1 MMSPPFVHLHVHSDH
16 SPMRGVSSLEELCL
30 SARRQESRALA
41 LTDTNGL
48 YGAIRFVEQATQ
60 QGLRPI
66 LGAELTTDGHRAVLL
81 AKTPDGYA
89 NLCRLLSA
97 RHGDPSFDFIA
108 AVSRYRDGLVL
119 FTDDTAALTAWADE
133 SRQDLYVELT
143 PGPAMPAT
151 LAFSRRS
158 SLPPVATNRVYFSR
172 ADDFPTHRLLR
183 AIALNTTLSRL
194 SDDACCTARQWLVP
208 PALMAV
214 QFPHLPEALENTVR
228 IAEGC
233 QSDWR
238 FGETIFPAFR
248 QLSDEN
254 AFALLKRKTYDG
266 AIARYGPLSKEIH
279 DRIEKE
285 LTTIRQKGFAHYF
298 LVVEE
303 IIKKSARTTCGR
315 GSVAASIVSY
325 CLKITHVDPIKHH
338 LFFERFLNPGRK
350 DPPDIDVDF
359 PWDER
364 DGVLDQVFEQYGASQ
379 AAMVA
384 NQNSLGF
391 RAAIRETAKVYGMP
405 AEEIGKMSSRIVRQ
419 KDVLTF
425 VEAPTNEQ
433 WLRRLSQTLTL
444 KAPWPEILA
453 QALRAQTH
461 FRHLSMHCGGVVIVP
476 DEIRRYV
483 PVEFTAKGLPVIQW
497 EKDQAEEAG
506 LVKIDILGN
515 RSLAVIRDA
524 LAAIA
529 RHTGRQIDY
538 DTWDPLDDVAT
549 QDAIR
554 RGDTIGCFYIESPAT
569 RLLLNKLWR
578 EMPPDRLVVADVF
591 EYLVMVS
598 SLVRPATNPFVEEF
612 IRRAQK
618 GSCPSWHAR
627 LDGVLDETHGIM
639 TYQEDVSKVAMAL
652 ADFSVEDADQLRK
665 IISKKHKRRQL
676 RDYYHQFCR
685 GAAKNGASPGTIRTI
700 WKMIM
705 SFAGYSF
712 CKPHSASYAQVSFKS
727 AYLRVHYPA
736 EFIAAVIS
744 NQGGFYST
752 FAYVSEAR
760 RMGLAI
766 LLPDVNESDWTYRG
780 EGERL
785 RMGLMQVKTIPE
797 KLGAHIVE
805 EREKNGPYRSFHDF
819 LRRVDMEPA
828 HVRALV
834 RAGCCDSIAGELT
847 RPALLWRLYAG
858 KVAGSGPLPVP
869 DDYTAAQK
877 RAHEIES
884 FGFLASRHPL
894 TLYRRQIERL
904 RPVPAS
910 QMHRFIGHRITMVGW
925 LVTEKAAETKHGQAM
940 EFITLEDVTALYD
953 ATLFPD
959 VYRRC
964 CHLLSPNRPY
974 VVRGPVEE
982 AFGVVTLTVSDLQ
995 LLEPA
1000 MDEGGHRLSRAGHV
1014 LYGESCDA
1022 LLDQPPHSFLPR
1034 RSSGR

>member
-1 MMSPPFVHLHVHSDH
+1 MTPAQFVHLHVHSDY
-16 SPMRGVSSLEELCL
+16 SPMRGVSSLEELCTL
-30 SARRQESRALA
+30 AQQQESQALA

-48 YGAIRFVEQATQ
+48 YGAIRFVEQAKQ

-66 LGAELTTDGHRAVLL
+66 LGAELTTDDHRAVLL
-81 AKTPDGYA
+81 AKTPGGYA
-89 NLCRLLSA
+89 NLCRILSE
-97 RHGDPSFDFIA
+97 RHCNTSFDFLLS
-108 AVSRYRDGLVL
+108 VPRFRNGLIIL
-119 FTDDTAALTAWADE
+119 TDDEEALRAWANE

-143 PGPAMPAT
+143 PGPTMHDA
-151 LAFSRRS
+151 LLFSRRIN
-158 SLPPVATNRVYFSR
+158 LPPVATNRVYF
-172 ADDFPTHRLLR
+172 ADQSGFATHRLLR

-194 SDDACCTARQWLVP
+194 PQETCCAPGQWLMP
-208 PALMAV
+208 PAFMASH
-214 QFPHLPEALENTVR
+214 FPHVPEAVENTIR
-228 IAEGC
+228 IAEAC
-233 QSDWR
+233 HSDWC

-248 QLSDEN
+248 RLTNEE
-254 AFALLKRKTYDG
+254 AFMALKEKTYAG
-266 AIARYGPLSKEIH
+266 AQTRYRTITQGIR

-285 LTTIRQKGFAHYF
+285 LVIIRERRFAHYF

-303 IIKKSARTTCGR
+303 IVKTSKGTTCGR

-325 CLKITHVDPIKHH
+325 CLNITHVDPIKHN

-350 DPPDIDVDF
+350 DPPDIDIDF
-359 PWDER
+359 AWDER
-364 DGVLDQVFEQYGASQ
+364 DDILKWVFKQYGERQ

-391 RAAIRETAKVYGMP
+391 RAAIREVAKVYGMP
-405 AEEIGKMSSRIVRQ
+405 AGEIGRMSSRVVRQ
-419 KDVLTF
+419 KDLLGFSTP
-425 VEAPTNEQ
+425 PTNTQ
-433 WLRRLSQTLTL
+433 WLHRLSQTLQL

-453 QALRAQTH
+453 QALKAQNH

-476 DEIRRYV
+476 EEIRRYV
-483 PVEFTAKGLPVIQW
+483 PIEITAKGLPVIQW
-497 EKDQAEEAG
+497 EKDQTEEAG

-529 RHTGRQIDY
+529 KHTGRMIDY
-538 DTWDPLDDVAT
+538 ETWDPLNDAAT

-569 RLLLNKLWR
+569 RLLLKKLWTG
-578 EMPPDRLVVADVF
+578 MPPHRLREADVF

-612 IRRAQK
+612 IRRAQED
-618 GSCPSWHAR
+618 SCASWH
-627 LDGVLDETHGIM
+627 LKLEGVLDETHGIM

-665 IISKKHKRRQL
+665 IISKKHKQRQL
-676 RDYYHQFCR
+676 RDYYEQFCR
-685 GAAKNGASPGTIRTI
+685 GAARNGASWSTIAEI

-727 AYLRVHYPA
+727 TYLRTHYPA

-744 NQGGFYST
+744 NHGGFYST

-766 LLPDVNESDWTYRG
+766 LLPDINESDWAYRG

-797 KLGAHIVE
+797 ALGEKIIK
-805 EREKNGPYRSFHDF
+805 ERAKNGPYRSFQDF
-819 LRRVDMEPA
+819 LRRVETEPA
-828 HVRALV
+828 HARVLV

-847 RPALLWRLYAG
+847 RPALMWRLYTVNNSA
-858 KVAGSGPLPVP
+858 SSPLPIP
-869 DDYTAAQK
+869 EDYSAAQK

-894 TLYRRQIERL
+894 TLYRKQIERL

-910 QMHRFIGHRITMVGW
+910 HMHRFVGRRITMVGV
-925 LVTEKAAETKHGQAM
+925 LITEKAAETKHGHAM

-953 ATLFPD
+953 ATLFPEM
-959 VYRRC
+959 YRRC

-974 VVRGPVEE
+974 VVRGLVEE
-982 AFGVVTLTVSDLQ
+982 SFGVVTLTVLDLH
-995 LLEPA
+995 LLEPRT
-1000 MDEGGHRLSRAGHV
+1000 DEGNHSLPNRQESR
-1014 LYGESCDA
+1014 YGQPCDVPSDPPLNSF
-1022 LLDQPPHSFLPR
+1022 LLD
-1034 RSSGR
+1034 